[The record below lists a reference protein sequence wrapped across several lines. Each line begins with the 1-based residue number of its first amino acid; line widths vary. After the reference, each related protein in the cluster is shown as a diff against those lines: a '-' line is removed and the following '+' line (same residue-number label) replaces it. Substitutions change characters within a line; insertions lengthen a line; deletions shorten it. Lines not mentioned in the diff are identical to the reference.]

1 MRQEQ
6 IRPQRQRNKREGDAE
21 PEGTFPDL
29 SYYDQRVSDE
39 TADILDKIDRAL
51 GEHGTRAASQ

>member
-6 IRPQRQRNKREGDAE
+6 TQPQRQRNKRGGDAE

-29 SYYDQRVSDE
+29 SYFEQRASRLTPDVL
-39 TADILDKIDRAL
+39 AKIDKAL